1 MRAHIDDATASFLRT
16 AANDLQRQIGLSGVV
31 ERLTLDDSASGVR
44 LVAAI
49 RVGHMTLIELRGD
62 GEDLVAAYRE
72 LHLNV
77 VPELI
82 LASAFREVVNA
93 RPMA

>member
-1 MRAHIDDATASFLRT
+1 VSAQINDATASFLRT

-31 ERLTLDDSASGVR
+31 ERLTLEDSAAGVR

-49 RVGHMTLIELRGD
+49 RVGRTTLIELRGD
-62 GEDLVAAYRE
+62 GEDLVAAYSV
-72 LHLNV
+72 LHGAV

-93 RPMA
+93 RPMT